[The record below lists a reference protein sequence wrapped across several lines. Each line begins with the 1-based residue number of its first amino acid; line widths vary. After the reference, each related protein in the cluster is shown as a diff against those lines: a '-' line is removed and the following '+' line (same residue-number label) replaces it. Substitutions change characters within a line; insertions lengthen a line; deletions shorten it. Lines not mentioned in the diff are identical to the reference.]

1 MEDLSLNVDRHFA
14 YFSNLLSLIP
24 LPKLHDNFD
33 SDSETEKCGNKRDR
47 LKPSVEGSNTN
58 EIVKLPPA
66 MLWQKY
72 QSRLSELKGSRADV
86 KRKIRERES
95 QKRVSKTKK
104 HKKSPKIAK
113 KPEETKREEDVQF
126 SQLTF
131 KENIKLTEIIP
142 KKKNYSKL
150 FIEAE
155 KKQRKLK
162 SLEGSHPSEAEQVIE
177 TEQWDRAMNR
187 VEGKKQKDDVKRL
200 HKSWKQ
206 VQKRKKESKEK
217 LSERLGLQEKQI
229 REKQEKRRTHIKERK
244 ELKLSN
250 KIKKRRR

>member
-1 MEDLSLNVDRHFA
+1 MGITVSENKVIK
-14 YFSNLLSLIP
+14 NLQ
-24 LPKLHDNFD
+24 
-33 SDSETEKCGNKRDR
+33 KC
-47 LKPSVEGSNTN
+47 
-58 EIVKLPPA
+58 
-66 MLWQKY
+66 
-72 QSRLSELKGSRADV
+72 
-86 KRKIRERES
+86 
-95 QKRVSKTKK
+95 
-104 HKKSPKIAK
+104 K

-131 KENIKLTEIIP
+131 KENFKLTEIIP

-217 LSERLGLQEKQI
+217 LSERLLLIKRNKLEKNRI
-229 REKQEKRRTHIKERK
+229 KSEDAIKERK
-244 ELKLSN
+244 ESKLSS
-250 KIKKRRR
+250 KLKREDTTLADGILENELFKQMIFSQLGNLVREFWCTCQGISSQN

>member
-1 MEDLSLNVDRHFA
+1 MEDMNLNIDRHSA
-14 YFSNLLSLIP
+14 YFSNLLTLIP
-24 LPKLHDNFD
+24 LPKLHDNFE
-33 SDSETEKCGNKRDR
+33 SDSETEKYGSKRNT
-47 LKPSVEGSNTN
+47 LKPPIESTDTN
-58 EIVKLPPA
+58 EIVKLPPGI
-66 MLWQKY
+66 LWEKY
-72 QSRLSELKGSRADV
+72 QSRLSELKGSRADI

-113 KPEETKREEDVQF
+113 KPEEAKIEEDIQF

-131 KENIKLTEIIP
+131 KENIDLTEIIP

-162 SLEGSHPSEAEQVIE
+162 SLQGSDPSRAEQVIE
-177 TEQWDRAMNR
+177 TEQWDRAMNK

-229 REKQEKRRTHIKERK
+229 RDKQDKRRKHIKERK
-244 ELKLSN
+244 EVKLKN

>member
-1 MEDLSLNVDRHFA
+1 MEDLSIDRHLA

-24 LPKLHDNFD
+24 LPKLHDHLD
-33 SDSETEKCGNKRDR
+33 SDSETEKCGSKRNT
-47 LKPSVEGSNTN
+47 LKPLAVSSDSN
-58 EIVKLPPA
+58 EIVKIPPE
-66 MLWQKY
+66 MLWEKY
-72 QSRLSELKGSRADV
+72 QSRLSELKGSRADI
-86 KRKIRERES
+86 KRKVRERES
-95 QKRVSKTKK
+95 QKRVSRTKK
-104 HKKSPKIAK
+104 HKKSPKIAE
-113 KPEETKREEDVQF
+113 KPEEAKLEEDIQF

-131 KENIKLTEIIP
+131 KENINLTEIIP

-162 SLEGSHPSEAEQVIE
+162 SLQGSDPSKAEKVTE

-229 REKQEKRRTHIKERK
+229 RDKQDTRREHIKERK
-244 ELKLSN
+244 ELKLKN
-250 KIKKRRR
+250 KIRKRR